1 MPPDT
6 LTLSLLQFEPSP
18 AGLAANLERIEHAAR
33 AARAA
38 GSRLLVAPEL
48 ATTGYASLDAMH
60 ALAEPADGPTLR
72 RLAALADALDLAL
85 VIGVPE
91 RAAAGQVYNAAALLR
106 PGLPP
111 ALYRK
116 CHLFGRGERAAFTPG
131 EAPPALHQVC
141 GLQAAMLVCYDSE
154 FPEMARAA
162 ALAGADLL
170 LVPTALP
177 RAPSSVTVSQVL
189 LRTRA
194 LENHLFV
201 VYAGLC
207 GSEADIHYQ
216 GGSSITGPDGEVL
229 AAAGATE
236 ALLTVTIRPDARHAR
251 GLDPYLRDRRA
262 DLFR

>member
-1 MPPDT
+1 MRPDT

-18 AGLAANLERIEHAAR
+18 AGLAANLDRIEHAAR
-33 AARAA
+33 AAHAA

-48 ATTGYASLDAMH
+48 ATTGYASLEVMH
-60 ALAEPADGPTLR
+60 TLAEPADGPTLQ
-72 RLAALADALDLAL
+72 RLAALTEELDLTL
-85 VIGVPE
+85 VIGMPE
-91 RAAAGQVYNAAALLR
+91 RAATGEVYNAAALLR

-116 CHLFGRGERAAFTPG
+116 CHLFGRGERAVFTAG
-131 EAPPALHQVC
+131 EAPSVLHTVC
-141 GLQAAMLVCYDSE
+141 DLQAAMLVCYDSE

-177 RAPSSVTVSQVL
+177 RVPSSITVSQVL

-216 GGSSITGPDGEVL
+216 GGSSIIGPDGEIL
-229 AAAGATE
+229 AAAGAAE

-251 GLDPYLRDRRA
+251 SLDPYLRDRRA

>member
-1 MPPDT
+1 MRPDS
-6 LTLSLLQFEPSP
+6 LTLSLLQFEPRP
-18 AGLAANLERIEHAAR
+18 AGLAANLDRIEHAAR
-33 AARAA
+33 AAHAA

-48 ATTGYASLDAMH
+48 ATTGYASLEAMH
-60 ALAEPADGPTLR
+60 TLAEPVDGPTLQ
-72 RLAALADALDLAL
+72 RLAALTEALDLAL
-85 VIGVPE
+85 VVGMPE
-91 RAAAGQVYNAAALLR
+91 RAAGGQVYNAAALLR

-131 EAPPALHQVC
+131 EAMPTLHPVC
-141 GLQAAMLVCYDSE
+141 GLQATMLVCYDSE
-154 FPEMARAA
+154 FPEMARAS

-177 RAPSSVTVSQVL
+177 RVPSSAVVSEVL
-189 LRTRA
+189 LRVRA

-201 VYAGLC
+201 IYAGLC

-216 GGSSITGPDGEVL
+216 GGSSITGPDGEIL
-229 AAAGATE
+229 AAAGAAE

-251 GLDPYLRDRRA
+251 ELDPYLRDRRA